1 MDLMHNEQMQQS
13 AAPATQV
20 PFTKIYVDLEAWILF
35 LSFFLVVNA
44 SVAAVESQVR
54 GVLFSATAG
63 DLQAAPARARYL
75 ER

>member
-1 MDLMHNEQMQQS
+1 MHNEQRQQS
-13 AAPATQV
+13 SAPATQA
-20 PFTKIYVDLEAWILF
+20 PFTKMYMDLEARIVF

-63 DLQAAPARARYL
+63 DLQAAPARAQYL